1 MLLRTK
7 ALPDCGGIVAT
18 ILVTMTADQVESGQ
32 GYATTCHGDLIP
44 VRRIL
49 DLALDSQI
57 LPVLFDPTGGVM
69 SYGRTRRLAPP
80 GLRLALYARD
90 GGCTFP
96 DCDRPP
102 QWTQANH
109 CIPWADGGDTSI
121 DNLALACGLHH
132 REYVNAEG
140 HVTVHPDA
148 NKKRGLDLYHL
159 ATDLH
164 AQGVGLPL
172 LLRFSDI
179 LKSRI
184 EALSGQFTTAIKEFG
199 YEGSYTT
206 VYPVKVNQQ
215 RHVVQEIVEF
225 GAPYG
230 VGLECGSKP
239 ELQAVLGLNED
250 TRHLIVCNGYK
261 DEEYMRLALMGQ
273 KLGHTVMVVLEQ
285 LNELDVLL
293 KVADEMGVEPT
304 AGVRIKLATEGSGRW
319 AKSGGERSKFGL
331 SAVEL
336 MRLLNELERRGR
348 KDVLKLVHFH
358 LGSQITDIRHVKAGL
373 EEISR
378 YYAEL
383 RGMGFDI
390 THVDVGGGLGVDY
403 DGSRSTRSAS
413 VNYTM
418 REYASDVVYTIG
430 TACRT
435 EELPMPHI
443 ISESGRALTAHHALL
458 LVNVTEVES
467 LVEPAPPP
475 LREDPHPLLRE
486 MAENLEALNP
496 ERIEEI
502 FHDAVFAKER
512 TQEYFAS
519 GVFSLRDK
527 ADAEQLYLAT
537 LHALQQ
543 AIGEDKTPFPEI
555 VAHIDSALVDRYF
568 CNFSVFQSL
577 PDHWAIDQLFPDHAH
592 PPAAGAAEPAGH
604 APGHDLR
611 LRRGDRPLRR
621 RAEGEALARAAP
633 GHEGEPYILGI
644 FLTGAYQEIL
654 GDLHNLFG
662 DTNAVHVRLTEQGY
676 EVTDLVHGDTVTE
689 VLNYVQFHASDLLAT
704 FRRKVAN
711 AKGLSRQEANS
722 FIADFVAGLEG
733 YTYLEEDV
741 AGRLGATP
749 PCPRTSPSAGSP
761 RWDPPASSCRPAL
774 GPPRCPSAAGA

>member
-1 MLLRTK
+1 MSRCRHDAFHDCRFPLQLPLR
-7 ALPDCGGIVAT
+7 PQQEFDI
-18 ILVTMTADQVESGQ
+18 
-32 GYATTCHGDLIP
+32 ATT
-44 VRRIL
+44 V
-49 DLALDSQI
+49 
-57 LPVLFDPTGGVM
+57 
-69 SYGRTRRLAPP
+69 APP
-80 GLRLALYARD
+80 TWTVKDAEKLYNMNGWGLGYFRIN
-90 GGCTFP
+90 P
-96 DCDRPP
+96 D
-102 QWTQANH
+102 
-109 CIPWADGGDTSI
+109 
-121 DNLALACGLHH
+121 
-132 REYVNAEG
+132 G

-148 NKKRGLDLYHL
+148 NRKRGLDLYHL

-184 EALSGQFTTAIKEFG
+184 EALSGEFSNAIKEFG
-199 YEGSYTT
+199 YDGSYTT

-293 KVADEMGVEPT
+293 KVADEMGVAST

-336 MRLLNELERRGR
+336 MRLLDELERRGR
-348 KDVLKLVHFH
+348 KDILKLVHFH

-390 THVDVGGGLGVDY
+390 SHVDVGGGLGVDY

-458 LVNVTEVES
+458 LVDVTDVES
-467 LVEPAPPP
+467 LVEPAPPV
-475 LREDPHPLLRE
+475 LREDPHPLLQE

-496 ERIEEI
+496 ERIEEV
-502 FHDAVFAKER
+502 FHDAIFAKER

-543 AIGEDKTPFPEI
+543 AIGDDRTSFPEI
-555 VAHIDSALVDRYF
+555 TAHIDAALVDRYF

-577 PDHWAIDQLFPDHAH
+577 PDHWAIDQLFPIMPIHRLSE
-592 PPAAGAAEPAGH
+592 PPT
-604 APGHDLR
+604 
-611 LRRGDRPLRR
+611 RRGTLQDMTCDSDGVIDRFVGGRKGKPSL
-621 RAEGEALARAAP
+621 ELHP
-633 GHEGEPYILGI
+633 VHEGEPYILGI

-654 GDLHNLFG
+654 GDLHNIFG
-662 DTNAVHVRLTEQGY
+662 DTNAVHVRLTDQGY

-741 AGRLGATP
+741 ERE
-749 PCPRTSPSAGSP
+749 
-761 RWDPPASSCRPAL
+761 
-774 GPPRCPSAAGA
+774 